1 MGFQYY
7 NVMNG
12 WVNVLSST
20 AVDVWD
26 SIFHLLSL
34 SVMIVVLPPY
44 LVQFLIAA
52 WPSSQK
58 KFKKL
63 EMSYQQAFFFNHGF
77 LATGNDDILQP
88 VATIVRAWL

>member
-7 NVMNG
+7 NVMNR

-34 SVMIVVLPPY
+34 SVMIVALPPY

-52 WPSSQK
+52 LAIFPK
-58 KFKKL
+58 KNLKSWK
-63 EMSYQQAFFFNHGF
+63 
-77 LATGNDDILQP
+77 
-88 VATIVRAWL
+88 

>member
-26 SIFHLLSL
+26 SILHLLSP

-44 LVQFLIAA
+44 LAQFLIAA

-58 KFKKL
+58 IFFKKL
-63 EMSYQQAFFFNHGF
+63 EMSYQQAFF
-77 LATGNDDILQP
+77 
-88 VATIVRAWL
+88 